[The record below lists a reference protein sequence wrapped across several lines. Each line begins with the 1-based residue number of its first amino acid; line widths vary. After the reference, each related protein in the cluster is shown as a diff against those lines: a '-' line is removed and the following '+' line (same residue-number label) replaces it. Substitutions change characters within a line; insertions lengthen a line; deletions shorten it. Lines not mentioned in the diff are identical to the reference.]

1 MPATRRTPV
10 RVAVALGSNLGD
22 RAGHIAWAASALGG
36 LLDDLRVSPVDE
48 TAPHDVPSSQPNYL
62 NAVAVGWTRLPARA
76 LLDALLA
83 LEARRGR
90 TRPSRRAARTLD
102 LDLVL
107 YGSAVLDERG
117 LVVPHPRFRDRPFVL
132 GPLAAL
138 APRWRDPVT
147 AQTMHQMWSALR
159 RFHEPTATGR
169 PGPAASRGI
178 SEPPVRRG
186 RRGGTGR

>member
-1 MPATRRTPV
+1 VPASRRTPV

-22 RAGHIAWAASALGG
+22 RAGHIAWAASALGE

-48 TAPHDVPSSQPNYL
+48 TAPHDVPSSQPDYL
-62 NAVAVGWTRLPARA
+62 NAVAVGWTRLSAHA

-83 LEARRGR
+83 LEATRGR

-107 YGSAVLDERG
+107 YGSAVVDERG
-117 LVVPHPRFRDRPFVL
+117 LVVPHARFRDRPFVL

-147 AQTMHQMWSALR
+147 GQTMHQLWSSR
-159 RFHEPTATGR
+159 RPRHELSAAGR
-169 PGPAASRGI
+169 PASAVPRGL
-178 SEPPVRRG
+178 SEPRVRRG
-186 RRGGTGR
+186 RRGGTNR